1 MRHNIPVLWDVD
13 TRALVLHIRK
23 MGALRGVVST
33 DGTPA
38 EVLLAE
44 ARVLPSMA
52 GLELASR
59 VSSEKQ

>member
-1 MRHNIPVLWDVD
+1 
-13 TRALVLHIRK
+13 

-44 ARVLPSMA
+44 ARALPSMA
-52 GLELASR
+52 GLVLASR
-59 VSSEKQ
+59 VT